1 MFMLGPEKHMER
13 LLPDNDNQYNV
24 TDDHRGER

>member
-1 MFMLGPEKHMER
+1 MLGPEKHMER